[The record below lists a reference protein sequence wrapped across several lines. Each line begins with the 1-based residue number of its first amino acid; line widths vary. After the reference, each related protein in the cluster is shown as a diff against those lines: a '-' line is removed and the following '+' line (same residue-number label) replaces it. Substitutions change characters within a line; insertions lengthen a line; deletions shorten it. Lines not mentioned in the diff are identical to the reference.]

1 MTTLTAMPKYE
12 AYKDSGVEWIGE
24 IPIHWELKK
33 LKFISFIN
41 KQSLPE
47 NTSRNL
53 TLEYVDIGS
62 VTLEKGIEK
71 VESFS
76 FSDAPS
82 RARRMAN
89 EGDTVVSTVRTY
101 LKAIAYV
108 DDISSKYI
116 YSTGFAVITPKCLKF
131 SKYLTSFIKSDA
143 FTKQVDDVAKGMSYP
158 AINSTDLSNLFI
170 AEPPESE
177 HISIANF
184 LDEKIAKID
193 EAITIKEKQIELL
206 KERKQIIIQQAV
218 TQGLD
223 PTVPMKDSG
232 VEWIGQIPAH
242 WEMKPLKLH
251 LKKIIDNR
259 GRTPAFGD
267 NGIPMLEVKNITDG
281 DLYPTE
287 QFDKFVIP
295 SVVEKYERDKV
306 AIGDVLISTVG
317 ATSGKTVLIKNSPTY
332 FICQNVVG
340 LRPDI
345 DLGSEFLNYTL
356 SAVYFKTSLQM
367 INKGNTI
374 DNLKVSVF
382 INNTIVMPPLQEQEK
397 IAAHIELE
405 SRKTN
410 NAIDILI
417 NQINK
422 LKEYKTTLINSAV
435 TGKIKVV

>member
-1 MTTLTAMPKYE
+1 
-12 AYKDSGVEWIGE
+12 
-24 IPIHWELKK
+24 
-33 LKFISFIN
+33 
-41 KQSLPE
+41 
-47 NTSRNL
+47 
-53 TLEYVDIGS
+53 
-62 VTLEKGIEK
+62 
-71 VESFS
+71 
-76 FSDAPS
+76 
-82 RARRMAN
+82 
-89 EGDTVVSTVRTY
+89 
-101 LKAIAYV
+101 
-108 DDISSKYI
+108 
-116 YSTGFAVITPKCLKF
+116 
-131 SKYLTSFIKSDA
+131 
-143 FTKQVDDVAKGMSYP
+143 
-158 AINSTDLSNLFI
+158 
-170 AEPPESE
+170 
-177 HISIANF
+177 
-184 LDEKIAKID
+184 
-193 EAITIKEKQIELL
+193 
-206 KERKQIIIQQAV
+206 
-218 TQGLD
+218 
-223 PTVPMKDSG
+223 
-232 VEWIGQIPAH
+232 
-242 WEMKPLKLH
+242 
-251 LKKIIDNR
+251 
-259 GRTPAFGD
+259 
-267 NGIPMLEVKNITDG
+267 MLEVKNITDG

>member
-1 MTTLTAMPKYE
+1 LFE
-12 AYKDSGVEWIGE
+12 SGQPFNGLGK
-24 IPIHWELKK
+24 HGTQLN
-33 LKFISFIN
+33 L
-41 KQSLPE
+41 
-47 NTSRNL
+47 NT
-53 TLEYVDIGS
+53 
-62 VTLEKGIEK
+62 
-71 VESFS
+71 
-76 FSDAPS
+76 
-82 RARRMAN
+82 
-89 EGDTVVSTVRTY
+89 DTVGNIYIGLPS
-101 LKAIAYV
+101 LKEQTA
-108 DDISSKYI
+108 
-116 YSTGFAVITPKCLKF
+116 
-131 SKYLTSFIKSDA
+131 
-143 FTKQVDDVAKGMSYP
+143 
-158 AINSTDLSNLFI
+158 
-170 AEPPESE
+170 
-177 HISIANF
+177 IANF
-184 LDEKIAKID
+184 LDEKTAKID
-193 EAITIKEKQIELL
+193 EAIAIKEQQIELL

-232 VEWIGQIPAH
+232 VEWIGKIPAH

-367 INKGNTI
+367 INKGNT
-374 DNLKVSVF
+374 VS
-382 INNTIVMPPLQEQEK
+382 
-397 IAAHIELE
+397 AAHRL
-405 SRKTN
+405 
-410 NAIDILI
+410 D
-417 NQINK
+417 
-422 LKEYKTTLINSAV
+422 LKN
-435 TGKIKVV
+435 